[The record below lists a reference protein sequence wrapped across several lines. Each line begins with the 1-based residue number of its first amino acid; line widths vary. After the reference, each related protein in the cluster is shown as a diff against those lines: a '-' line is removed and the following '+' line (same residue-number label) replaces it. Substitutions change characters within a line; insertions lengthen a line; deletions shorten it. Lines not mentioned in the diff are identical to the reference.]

1 MGLLTCLAYIGY
13 SFFNMT
19 EQGLLNSLTILGIS
33 LILDLAIIR
42 PVFIMIISFITIR
55 RQKANL
61 VSNKVQDEEQLALLG
76 TLYETYE
83 QPANMMM
90 P

>member
-1 MGLLTCLAYIGY
+1 M
-13 SFFNMT
+13 
-19 EQGLLNSLTILGIS
+19 TILGIS
-33 LILDLAIIR
+33 LILDLVIIR
-42 PVFIMIISFITIR
+42 PVFIMVISLIAIS
-55 RQKANL
+55 RQKTNI

-90 P
+90 PKLEG

>member
-1 MGLLTCLAYIGY
+1 
-13 SFFNMT
+13 
-19 EQGLLNSLTILGIS
+19 LTILGIS
-33 LILDLAIIR
+33 LVLDLAIIR
-42 PVFIMIISFITIR
+42 PVFIMVISLITIS
-55 RQKANL
+55 RQKTNI

-90 P
+90 PQLEG